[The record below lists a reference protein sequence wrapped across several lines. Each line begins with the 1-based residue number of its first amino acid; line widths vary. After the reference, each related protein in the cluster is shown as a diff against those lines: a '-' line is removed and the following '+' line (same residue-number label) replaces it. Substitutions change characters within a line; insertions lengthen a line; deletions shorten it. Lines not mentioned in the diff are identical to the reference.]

1 MSFVPP
7 PHIMQL
13 SHGHQ
18 NLQSVNNYS
27 TLSREQQKNM
37 LILSHN
43 SVLPN
48 IARTAKT
55 SQTVAI
61 AESSFT
67 NSSVIPASSAFSGA
81 VFHGGYLNITT
92 NTLNKSPNTSKCSV
106 FTVALSY
113 KRIKWVLD
121 SSDEDSSPAVPF
133 QRQFVSNL
141 FYW

>member
-1 MSFVPP
+1 
-7 PHIMQL
+7 MQL

-48 IARTAKT
+48 IAHTAKT
-55 SQTVAI
+55 SQTVAT

-67 NSSVIPASSAFSGA
+67 NSSVPASSAFSGA
-81 VFHGGYLNITT
+81 VFHGGHLNITT

-113 KRIKWVLD
+113 KRIK
-121 SSDEDSSPAVPF
+121 
-133 QRQFVSNL
+133 
-141 FYW
+141 